1 MLLLFVGNIYSLSVH
16 YQLYINKHC
25 NTIYSSRRGHTMATA
40 QYQTLD
46 KLKAVVDE
54 YKIKVRVIRLW
65 RGSTRTGEEFK
76 NFNLILLDH
85 KGQRIHA
92 FVPTKCAE
100 EIYSQ
105 ITVGRVFSIK
115 QFMVQKYSQTEKFRV
130 VRNESQLIFSKDTII
145 QEQADDGVT
154 IPQEAFD
161 FYDHSQL
168 IELSNQT
175 TYLEDVVGIIKDYD
189 QIRELKNKHGQDQ
202 KKTKLVIT
210 DGR

>member
-1 MLLLFVGNIYSLSVH
+1 M
-16 YQLYINKHC
+16 Q
-25 NTIYSSRRGHTMATA
+25 
-40 QYQTLD
+40 
-46 KLKAVVDE
+46 
-54 YKIKVRVIRLW
+54 
-65 RGSTRTGEEFK
+65 
-76 NFNLILLDH
+76 
-85 KGQRIHA
+85 GQRIHA

-105 ITVGRVFSIK
+105 IIVGRVFSIK

-175 TYLEDVVGIIKDYD
+175 TYLEGIFNLVV
-189 QIRELKNKHGQDQ
+189 L
-202 KKTKLVIT
+202 
-210 DGR
+210 